1 MENETNENETVD
13 LDTEYAVPAWWT
25 NSYGRSHRSYWD

>member
-1 MENETNENETVD
+1 MENEKT
-13 LDTEYAVPAWWT
+13 TEEEYSIPEWWI

>member
-1 MENETNENETVD
+1 MENENETKED
-13 LDTEYAVPAWWT
+13 EYTVPEWWA

>member
-1 MENETNENETVD
+1 MSDKETTNETKEE
-13 LDTEYAVPAWWT
+13 EYSIPEWWA